1 VDGVGIA
8 SRRGGVKKVLTGC
21 LIGLVIALVGF
32 GVAGYYAVRWA
43 QPMIQSTGDY
53 LERARQ
59 MSRLGDR
66 VQSRAPYVPPSN
78 GELTATQVD
87 RFVAV
92 QTRVREEL
100 GERWTEIETKSA
112 LIREKTQNNQRE
124 LTFAEFTSV
133 LSDISTIYIEARRAQ
148 VDALNTQKFS
158 DAEYTWVRNRVYE
171 AAGMEVASGIDMSKI
186 EALAR
191 DSAMKNGVKLPD
203 IKKPDVP
210 EANIALVKPHIAKL
224 KDWIP
229 LAALGL

>member
-1 VDGVGIA
+1 M
-8 SRRGGVKKVLTGC
+8 KKVLTGC
-21 LIGLVIALVGF
+21 LIVLVIAFIGF
-32 GVAGYYAVRWA
+32 GVAGYYAFRWA

-59 MSRLGDR
+59 MARLGDR
-66 VQSRAPYVPPSN
+66 VQNRVPYVPPAS
-78 GELTATQVD
+78 GELSATQVD

-92 QTRVREEL
+92 QTRVRDEL
-100 GERWTEIETKSA
+100 GQRWAEIETKSA
-112 LIREKTQNNQRE
+112 QLREKTQNNQRE

-133 LSDISTIYIEARRAQ
+133 LSDISNIYIEARRAQ
-148 VDALNTQKFS
+148 VDALNVQKFS

-171 AAGMEVASGIDMSKI
+171 ATGMEVASGIDMSKI

-191 DSAMKNGVKLPD
+191 NSAMKTNVTLPD

-210 EANIALVKPHIAKL
+210 EANIKLIRPHLEKL
-224 KDWIP
+224 KAWIP